1 MVVYVTFLRDVAC
14 QKLLN
19 SANVSWSYSQ
29 NNTDTVFLRHG
40 VYGIYIVLHIDYVF
54 LTERHVR
61 EQSMLDTWQLYY
73 CLADSL

>member
-1 MVVYVTFLRDVAC
+1 MFHGIIRKITLTQF
-14 QKLLN
+14 
-19 SANVSWSYSQ
+19 
-29 NNTDTVFLRHG
+29 FLRHG